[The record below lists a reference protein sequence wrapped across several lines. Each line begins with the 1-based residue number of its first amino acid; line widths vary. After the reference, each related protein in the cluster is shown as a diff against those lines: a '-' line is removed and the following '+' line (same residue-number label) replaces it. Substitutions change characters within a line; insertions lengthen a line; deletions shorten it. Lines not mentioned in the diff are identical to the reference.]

1 MHLVFTFHR
10 IDINSVIKVADFGL
24 SESIYTKTYFR
35 QEKNQ
40 SVKLPVKWLSPE
52 ALTEG
57 VFSEKSDVV
66 SYTSHIPRP
75 SHCPV
80 FDCLHTVLIALFP
93 GPAQLSVA
101 CSTEKLGGAWE
112 RGYCICDQNW
122 MVGRPGNEA
131 SLCESYMWVSTTLVC
146 VTHNVHT
153 TDGHE
158 ASV

>member
-1 MHLVFTFHR
+1 M
-10 IDINSVIKVADFGL
+10 
-24 SESIYTKTYFR
+24 YTKTYFR

-66 SYTSHIPRP
+66 ICTSLVPRP

-80 FDCLHTVLIALFP
+80 FDCLHIV
-93 GPAQLSVA
+93 S
-101 CSTEKLGGAWE
+101 
-112 RGYCICDQNW
+112 DQDW

-131 SLCESYMWVSTTLVC
+131 RFMQELHVGVKHLSVC
-146 VTHNVHT
+146 GT
-153 TDGHE
+153 
-158 ASV
+158 